1 MAGPYLVQFV
11 DSVSSA
17 AALRLNLHDDQV
29 WRVLKNGTDLSP
41 PPLRRAVAGTLLADG
56 QQIPSSA
63 YDNRLITLNLQMLPT
78 NVADETAATELQALF
93 RELNRPNN
101 VLKWQP
107 GTATPVYFRT
117 FRADASAVT
126 WSPTTK
132 TAIVRIIAEPFAFGV
147 EETFGNITIGGN
159 PSSGGIFADITGIKG
174 DVETPLILVAPSS
187 PGSPAL
193 ARQAVFALRRSPN
206 SFLLALAEEAEALTL
221 GTDATTQTVAGYS
234 GGTPNCVRIS
244 FTTPGLVVRLS
255 GSVPSTGVS
264 VPHVEYRG
272 RYRVFARVKKSV
284 GADPVTVQLK
294 YGNTSGTVANPAV
307 TLPANTSVVM
317 VDLGTITC
325 PFGPDPVTG
334 GYSNVEL
341 TSMNTFIEFYAS
353 RASGT
358 TNLEVDYFAF
368 MPAHDT
374 LTIVNYPGY
383 GGSGLNARPIWDG
396 PNEIVYLATAGA
408 NTGVRTVDAAPLQG
422 AGSIKV
428 SPAVSNRIY
437 GLATVTPGAATDL
450 NGVQYEVRYYP
461 RYLYVRPAAT

>member
-1 MAGPYLVQFV
+1 MIQFV
-11 DSVSSA
+11 DSVSTT

-29 WRVLKNGTDLSP
+29 WRVLGAGTDLSP
-41 PPLRRAVAGTLLADG
+41 PPLRRAVAGSLLADG

-63 YDNRLITLNLQMLPT
+63 YDNRLITLTLQMQGAPT
-78 NVADETAATELQALF
+78 DEAAATELQALL
-93 RELNRPNN
+93 RELNRATN

-107 GTATPVYFRT
+107 GTTTPVYFRT

-126 WSPTTK
+126 WTPTTK
-132 TAIVRIIAEPFAFGV
+132 VAVVRIVAEPFAYGA
-147 EETFGNITIGGN
+147 EELYGNITIGGD
-159 PSSGGIFADITGIKG
+159 PASGGIFADITGIKG

-206 SFLLALAEEAEALTL
+206 SFNLALAEQAEAMTL

-244 FTTPGLVVRLS
+244 FTTATLVVRLS
-255 GSVPSTGVS
+255 GSFPVTGVS
-264 VPHVEYRG
+264 PPNVEFRG
-272 RYRVFARVKKSV
+272 RYRVFARVKKSIA
-284 GADPVTVQLK
+284 GDPVTVQLK
-294 YGNTSGTVANPAV
+294 YGNVSGTVANTAV
-307 TLPANTSVVM
+307 TLPANTNTQI
-317 VDLGTITC
+317 VDLGTIVC
-325 PFGPDPVTG
+325 PFGPDPVTA
-334 GYSNVEL
+334 GYSGVEL

-374 LTIVNYPGY
+374 FTIVNYPSY

-396 PNEIVYLATAGA
+396 PNEVVYLGTAGA
-408 NTGVRTVDAAPLQG
+408 NTGVRTTDAAPLQG

-428 SPAVSNRIY
+428 SPAVNNRIY
-437 GLATVTPGAATDL
+437 GLAQVTPGQVTDL